1 MGVRQTL
8 TELAVRRVH
17 VLTVEVPGQWVT
29 RSHLQRHILGRGW
42 RDALSAADADVLAVC
57 GVPDVELSAVID
69 RIWDQLPGPRV
80 RIDVPGPSH
89 VEAQLDRATPELL
102 DAEHQRADARC
113 RPQRPDITA
122 DDNHGDMD
130 HDGMDHGDMDHGDM
144 DMAPEGIALAQ
155 GTEDRDGLEM
165 DALHLRL
172 GPVLP
177 YWPAGLVLRCSI
189 NGDVITGARAWVV
202 GAARHAGDR
211 SESSPLGGALGAARE
226 CDHIHD
232 VLALAGWP
240 RGAAIARRCRDLL
253 LADENENAVR
263 LLGKLQ
269 RAVRRSVL
277 LRWSLRDVGPLN
289 HQELDRR
296 GLPAALEGDAYA
308 RLLTRSD
315 IVGDLVSDPLMV
327 NPFQVDTRTV
337 LEALPHLI
345 GGLDIATARLTV
357 AGLGIETALHAGV
370 GTP

>member
-1 MGVRQTL
+1 
-8 TELAVRRVH
+8 
-17 VLTVEVPGQWVT
+17 
-29 RSHLQRHILGRGW
+29 
-42 RDALSAADADVLAVC
+42 
-57 GVPDVELSAVID
+57 
-69 RIWDQLPGPRV
+69 
-80 RIDVPGPSH
+80 
-89 VEAQLDRATPELL
+89 
-102 DAEHQRADARC
+102 
-113 RPQRPDITA
+113 
-122 DDNHGDMD
+122 
-130 HDGMDHGDMDHGDM
+130 MDHGDMDHGDMDHGDMDHGGMDHGGMDHGGMDHGGHGEMDHGGMDHGGMDHGDMDM

-189 NGDVITGARAWVV
+189 NGDVITEARAWIV

-211 SESSPLGGALGAARE
+211 SESSPLDGALGAARE

-232 VLALAGWP
+232 VLALVGWP

-277 LRWSLRDVGPLN
+277 LRWSLRDVGLLTR
-289 HQELDRR
+289 QELGRR
-296 GLPAALEGDAYA
+296 RLPAALEGDAYT

-315 IVGDLVSDPLMV
+315 VMGDLVSDPLMV
-327 NPFQVDTRTV
+327 NPFHVDTRTV
-337 LEALPHLI
+337 TEALPHLV

-357 AGLGIETALHAGV
+357 AGLGIETSLHAGV
-370 GTP
+370 GAP